1 VTVRAAAGARLSSV
15 PAEALFVSGA
25 VSQYVG
31 AAVAVHLFDQLAA
44 AGVAWL
50 RVSAAALIIVA
61 IRRPWRRSWSPAEL
75 RAAALFGVATAGM
88 NLTFY
93 LAIDELDLGTA
104 VAIEF
109 IGPIAVAVTG
119 ARTTRNV
126 LSLVLATAGVLL
138 LAEVRTEG
146 APIGIVYIL
155 LAAALWA
162 GYIVLGSRVAKSG
175 TSFDGLGVG
184 LAIGALAIAPF
195 GLPAAVPAFGDLG
208 LLVLAA
214 GTGLLSSVIPYGLDQ
229 VALRRLEP
237 ARFALLL
244 ALLPVTATV
253 VGMVALSQIPSP
265 GEALGIGI
273 VIVAIAVRDRTGE
286 RPAREPRAIGPET

>member
-1 VTVRAAAGARLSSV
+1 MTVPRERVGGRLATV
-15 PAEALFVSGA
+15 PPEALFVTGA
-25 VSQYVG
+25 VSQYAG

-50 RVSAAALIIVA
+50 RVLSAAVILVVW
-61 IRRPWRRSWSPAEL
+61 RRPWRRSWSRADL
-75 RAAALFGVATAGM
+75 QAAALFGVATAGM

-119 ARTTRNV
+119 ARTRRNV

-146 APIGIVYIL
+146 DAIGLVYIL

-162 GYIVLGSRVAKSG
+162 AYILFGSRVARSG
-175 TSFDGLGVG
+175 TSLDGLGVG
-184 LAIGALAIAPF
+184 LAIGTLAIAPI
-195 GLPAAVPAFGDLG
+195 GLPAALPALDDPALLG
-208 LLVLAA
+208 LALV
-214 GTGLLSSVIPYGLDQ
+214 TGLLSSVVPYGLDQ
-229 VALRRLEP
+229 ISLQRLEP

-253 VGMVALSQIPSP
+253 IGMIGLSQVPSAA
-265 GEALGIGI
+265 EALGIGI
-273 VIVAIAVRDRTGE
+273 VIVALAVRDRSGE
-286 RPAREPRAIGPET
+286 RPVPAPPET

>member
-1 VTVRAAAGARLSSV
+1 VTLRRERIGGRLGTV
-15 PAEALFVSGA
+15 PPEALFVTGA
-25 VSQYVG
+25 VSQYAG

-50 RVSAAALIIVA
+50 RVLSAAVILVA
-61 IRRPWRRSWSPAEL
+61 WRRPWRRSWSRADL
-75 RAAALFGVATAGM
+75 QAAALFGVATAGM

-119 ARTTRNV
+119 ARTARNV
-126 LSLVLATAGVLL
+126 LSLVLATAGVVL

-146 APIGIVYIL
+146 DAIGLAYIL
-155 LAAALWA
+155 LAAGLWA
-162 GYIVLGSRVAKSG
+162 AYILLGSRVARSG

-184 LAIGALAIAPF
+184 LVIGALAIAPV
-195 GLPAAVPAFGDLG
+195 GLPAAVPALDDPALLG
-208 LLVLAA
+208 LALA
-214 GTGLLSSVIPYGLDQ
+214 TGLLSSVVPYGLDQ
-229 VALRRLEP
+229 ISLQRLEP

-253 VGMVALSQIPSP
+253 IGMIGLSQIPSP
-265 GEALGIGI
+265 AEALGIGI
-273 VIVAIAVRDRTGE
+273 VIVALAVRDRSGE
-286 RPAREPRAIGPET
+286 RPVPVLPET